1 MNPENN
7 VRIELKRTRQES
19 NLGFLVLESKTL
31 VAAFSATLGT
41 QRIPRIALHANSHTE
56 KACFSLRESCHGPPT
71 YSLYLIGVEFNA
83 LGEEGKPSSS

>member
-41 QRIPRIALHANSHTE
+41 QRIPRIALHANSH
-56 KACFSLRESCHGPPT
+56 A
-71 YSLYLIGVEFNA
+71 
-83 LGEEGKPSSS
+83 